1 MDGILPVILSVLC
14 LANLAGL
21 ACLFLWL
28 RQALGRLEKGK
39 GPDETALEI
48 AALAAKSETLA
59 QMQAQTIKDQLT
71 ALRQQQADLGMQNE
85 LRLENLRRTLSASL
99 AHMRQ
104 ENQVQ
109 LEQIRQTVDEKLQ
122 TTLEQ
127 KLNDSFSIV
136 SQRLEQV
143 YRGLG
148 EMQTLAAGVG
158 DLKKVLSNVKTRGT
172 LGELQLEAILE
183 QILAPEQYE
192 KNVSTKRGSAAVVEF
207 AIKLPGDGDKP
218 VWLPFDSKYPADA
231 YQQLLDAYD
240 AGDPQFV
247 VQARKVLRD
256 RLRLFAKD
264 IHEKYIDPPNTTDFG
279 LMFLP
284 IEGLYAEAVRMG
296 LVEQLQQEYKVNIGG
311 PSTTA
316 ALLNSLHLGFRT
328 LAVQKRSAE
337 VWKVLGSV
345 KGEFGKFAAV
355 LESTQKRL
363 NQANEELDKLVGVR
377 TRQIQRTL
385 RQVELEETPDLL
397 ESLQPPT
404 EEDAE

>member
-1 MDGILPVILSVLC
+1 MEGFLPVLSVLLC
-14 LANLAGL
+14 LGNLL
-21 ACLFLWL
+21 AVGVLFLWL
-28 RQALGRLEKGK
+28 RQALARLNKSNRA
-39 GPDETALEI
+39 DEAALEI
-48 AALAAKSETLA
+48 AALSAKMETLT
-59 QMQAQTIKDQLT
+59 QMQAQTMKDQLT
-71 ALRQQQADLGMQNE
+71 ALRQQQADQMMQTE
-85 LRLENLRRTLSASL
+85 LKLENLRRSL
-99 AHMRQ
+99 GGSMAQLRQ
-104 ENQVQ
+104 DNQNQ
-109 LEQIRQTVDEKLQ
+109 LEQIRHTVDDRLQ
-122 TTLEQ
+122 TALEK
-127 KLNDSFSIV
+127 KLNDSFAIV

-158 DLKKVLSNVKTRGT
+158 VLKKGRTHRNPGVTR
-172 LGELQLEAILE
+172 GELQREAIWVH
-183 QILAPEQYE
+183 ILAPEQYE
-192 KNVSTKRGSAAVVEF
+192 KNVHTKRGSAAVVEF
-207 AIKLPGDGDKP
+207 AVKLPGDGDKP

-240 AGDPQFV
+240 AGDPQLV
-247 VQARKVLRD
+247 VQARKLLRD

-296 LVEQLQQEYKVNIGG
+296 LVEQLQQEYKVNLGG

-316 ALLNSLHLGFRT
+316 ALLNSLQLGFRT

-363 NQANEELDKLVGVR
+363 AQANEELDKLVGVR
-377 TRQIQRTL
+377 TRQIQRAL
-385 RQVELEETPDLL
+385 RQAELADAPSLTADLSEE
-397 ESLQPPT
+397 EI
-404 EEDAE
+404 E

>member
-1 MDGILPVILSVLC
+1 MEGFLPVLSVLLC
-14 LANLAGL
+14 LGNLL
-21 ACLFLWL
+21 AVGVLFLWL
-28 RQALGRLEKGK
+28 RQALARLNKSNRA
-39 GPDETALEI
+39 DEAALEI
-48 AALAAKSETLA
+48 AALSAKMETLT
-59 QMQAQTIKDQLT
+59 QMQAQTMKDQLT
-71 ALRQQQADLGMQNE
+71 ALRQQQADQMMQTE
-85 LRLENLRRTLSASL
+85 LKLENLRRSL
-99 AHMRQ
+99 GGSMAQLRQ
-104 ENQVQ
+104 DNQNQ
-109 LEQIRQTVDEKLQ
+109 LEQIRHTVDDRLQ
-122 TTLEQ
+122 TALEK
-127 KLNDSFSIV
+127 KLNDSFAIV

-192 KNVSTKRGSAAVVEF
+192 KNVHTKRGSAAVVEF
-207 AIKLPGDGDKP
+207 AVKLPGDGDTP
-218 VWLPFDSKYPADA
+218 VWLPFDSQYPADA

-240 AGDPQFV
+240 AGDPQLV
-247 VQARKVLRD
+247 VQARKLLRD

-296 LVEQLQQEYKVNIGG
+296 LVEQLQQEYKVNLGG

-316 ALLNSLHLGFRT
+316 ALLNSLQLGFRT

-363 NQANEELDKLVGVR
+363 AQANEELDKLVGVR
-377 TRQIQRTL
+377 TRQIQRAL
-385 RQVELEETPDLL
+385 RQAELADAPSLTADLSEE
-397 ESLQPPT
+397 EI
-404 EEDAE
+404 E